1 MAEPK
6 VGGLVLAG
14 GRSSRFGAEKAVQVI
29 GGVTLLER
37 SLAALDGVAEAVAV
51 SARPDSG
58 AAEVARSMGLELVT
72 DDRDHPSGPLAGIA
86 AGLAWAWAE
95 GFDLLATL
103 ACDLPGVDAAI
114 LRRLVLRGGGYAVA
128 GGRIQSL
135 CAVWPVT
142 ALDALTEALNA
153 GDHPPVHEMLRRS
166 GAAAVAFEDAAPFA
180 NLNSREDLAAFERR
194 PPARPPA

>member
-14 GRSSRFGAEKAVQVI
+14 GRSSRFGAEKAVQTL
-29 GGVTLLER
+29 GGITLLER
-37 SLAALDGVAEAVAV
+37 SLAALRGVAEAVAV
-51 SARPDSG
+51 SAQPDSG
-58 AAEVARSMGLELVT
+58 AADFARSRGLPLIT
-72 DDRDHPSGPLAGIA
+72 DDPNHPGGPLAGIA
-86 AGLAWAWAE
+86 AGLAWARAE

-103 ACDLPGVDAAI
+103 ACDVPGVDMAV
-114 LRRLVLRGGGYAVA
+114 LRRLVLPGGGYAVA

-142 ALDALTEALNA
+142 ALEALTEALNG

-166 GAAAVAFEDAAPFA
+166 GATAVAFEDPAPFA
-180 NLNSREDLAAFERR
+180 NINSREDLAAFERR
-194 PPARPPA
+194 PPA